1 MTILLHK
8 PLDVVTARQDARH
21 PTVLDLL
28 PPQLRHLHPV
38 GRLDRDTEGLLLLTD
53 DGKLTAHLTRPE
65 HHVEKSYAFWATND
79 LSESAL
85 ERLERG
91 LLLPP
96 DPRPTLPAKAAV
108 TGRST
113 LYQIADQIP
122 PRYREKLLK
131 NRDIPVV
138 AGTLTLTEGRTH
150 QVRRMLRAVG
160 CSVIRLRRVCLGPLR
175 LGDLPCGA
183 WRPLEEAEITALW
196 GRTHVV

>member
-1 MTILLHK
+1 MPSGL
-8 PLDVVTARQDARH
+8 
-21 PTVLDLL
+21 PTTC
-28 PPQLRHLHPV
+28 PSPR
-38 GRLDRDTEGLLLLTD
+38 
-53 DGKLTAHLTRPE
+53 
-65 HHVEKSYAFWATND
+65 W
-79 LSESAL
+79 

-150 QVRRMLRAVG
+150 QVRAHAP
-160 CSVIRLRRVCLGPLR
+160 RRGMQRHPPAAGLPGPAAPGETCPAAR
-175 LGDLPCGA
+175 GG
-183 WRPLEEAEITALW
+183 PLEEAEITALW